1 MKRTGVI
8 HATRENAAAALTT
21 GAVVMVYPGGEHEL
35 YRPTA
40 RRNKISFGGHTGYVT
55 TAIEAGVPIVPAVSI
70 GAQEAQLFLIRGER
84 LSRLLGLTKLEYRI
98 ARTRVL
104 PITFGFP
111 FGFSI
116 LAVPL
121 NVPLPTKIVTRVL
134 PAIDIA
140 SRFGEDPDVDE
151 VDEYV
156 RTVMQAALDDLGRHR
171 RLPMLG

>member
-1 MKRTGVI
+1 
-8 HATRENAAAALTT
+8 
-21 GAVVMVYPGGEHEL
+21 MVFPGGEHEL
-35 YRPTA
+35 YRPTVS
-40 RRNKISFGGHTGYVT
+40 RNKITFGGHTGYVT

-84 LSRLLGLTKLEYRI
+84 LSRLLGLTKLEYKI

-121 NVPLPTKIVTRVL
+121 NVPLPTKIITQVL
-134 PAIDIA
+134 PAIDIVA
-140 SRFGEDPDVDE
+140 RFGENPDVGE
-151 VDEYV
+151 VDAYV
-156 RTVMQAALDDLGRHR
+156 RTVMQAALDEMGRRR
-171 RLPMLG
+171 RLPILG